1 MVLSPQPSLIEHDNA
16 APGISAEEAALV
28 RAAAGGS
35 ARAFEALVNQ
45 HSRRVFNFLY
55 QMTRHKQD
63 AEDLAQRTFIKAY
76 HNLGRFD
83 PQRPLIN
90 WLLTI
95 ARRTALNHFRDTK
108 RWEEIPEASEAP
120 GPSPASQAETSERSG
135 NLWAKAREI
144 LSKRDFEVLW
154 LRFGEELS
162 IEETAQ
168 ATGLTAPNVKIIVFR
183 ARQQL

>member
-1 MVLSPQPSLIEHDNA
+1 MRLGTEWR
-16 APGISAEEAALV
+16 EA
-28 RAAAGGS
+28 
-35 ARAFEALVNQ
+35 
-45 HSRRVFNFLY
+45 
-55 QMTRHKQD
+55 
-63 AEDLAQRTFIKAY
+63 TF
-76 HNLGRFD
+76 
-83 PQRPLIN
+83 

-144 LSKRDFEVLW
+144 LSERDFEVLW

-183 ARQQL
+183 ARQQLLKGVNPHE